1 MSMTKKFLKSKPIC
15 KVYFKVPKEAVD
27 SAKKVNLVGD
37 FNDWSLSRTP
47 MKRNKDGSFSVQL
60 DLETGRDYQ
69 FRYVVDGETWINDW
83 EADRYEFNP
92 VGNCENSV
100 IVLS

>member
-1 MSMTKKFLKSKPIC
+1 MAMTKKFLKTKPVC
-15 KVYFKVPKEAVD
+15 KVRFKLPKEAVEN
-27 SAKKVNLVGD
+27 AETVCLVGD
-37 FNDWSLSRTP
+37 FNEWVVGATP
-47 MKRNKDGSFSVQL
+47 LKRNKDGSFAVQI
-60 DLETGRDYQ
+60 DLETGRDYE
-69 FRYVVDGETWINDW
+69 FRYVVDGQDWINDW